1 MSEIILPASK
11 EKPNFITISELDNRP
26 NLVMAIM
33 TDPVTKNPQVIIN
46 SGDEGRLW
54 TCLHRMED
62 AIRYHLQ
69 QLELRRQ
76 ATAVQAIPGSVLDRL
91 NGKV

>member
-1 MSEIILPASK
+1 MSDLILPKS
-11 EKPNFITISELDNRP
+11 EEPNFVTIQELDNRP

-33 TDPVTKNPQVIIN
+33 TDPITKNPQIIIN

-54 TCLHRMED
+54 TCLHRLED

-69 QLELRRQ
+69 QLEARRQ
-76 ATAVQAIPGSVLDRL
+76 ATGIQTAPASVLDRL

>member
-1 MSEIILPASK
+1 MSDIIIPQ
-11 EKPNFITISELDNRP
+11 EETPNFVTIQELDNRP

-33 TDPVTKNPQVIIN
+33 TDPVTKNPQIIIN

-54 TCLHRMED
+54 TCLHRLED

-69 QLELRRQ
+69 QLEERRK
-76 ATAVQAIPGSVLDRL
+76 ATSIQTAPASILDRL
-91 NGKV
+91 NGNQ

>member
-1 MSEIILPASK
+1 MSDIILPQ
-11 EKPNFITISELDNRP
+11 EDKPNYVTIQELDNRP
-26 NLVMAIM
+26 NLVLAIM
-33 TDPVTKNPQVIIN
+33 IDPDTKNPQVIIN

-69 QLELRRQ
+69 QLEAMRQ
-76 ATAVQAIPGSVLDRL
+76 ATSIQAVPANVLDRL
-91 NGKV
+91 NGNA